1 MAKRQ
6 RSALTVERVL
16 ELLFD
21 EDEEEDT
28 AERADVIIVP
38 PDVDELTDEED
49 IAEDEVG
56 EISIQDVPGTLEV
69 HVDRMPIEEHAEN
82 KAKAG
87 TSSRKKPANFVTLNP
102 YGSTKLL
109 NTGRSKGVPN
119 ITGIVCRK

>member
-6 RSALTVERVL
+6 RSALTVERAL

-38 PDVDELTDEED
+38 QDVDELTDEED
-49 IAEDEVG
+49 IAEDEMD
-56 EISIQDVPGTLEV
+56 EISVQDVPGTLEV
-69 HVDRMPIEEHAEN
+69 HVDRVPIEEHAEN
-82 KAKAG
+82 KAKAT
-87 TSSRKKPANFVTLNP
+87 TSSRKNANFVTLNP
-102 YGSTKLL
+102 YGNTKLL

>member
-6 RSALTVERVL
+6 RSVLTLERAL

-49 IAEDEVG
+49 IAEDEMG
-56 EISIQDVPGTLEV
+56 EISVQDVPGTLEV
-69 HVDRMPIEEHAEN
+69 HVDRAQIEEHAEK
-82 KAKAG
+82 KAKAA
-87 TSSRKKPANFVTLNP
+87 TSRKNTNFVTLSP
-102 YGSTKLL
+102 YGNTKLL